1 MCLFWFRGLVFAG
14 HRFQV
19 SRLWR
24 KPRTWRQT
32 DPKNYLRLM
41 KPKTI
46 AWTMTAIALLQ
57 FEAGNLRAQKA
68 QDNWYFWQNW
78 PLAGQ
83 NSATTGGLSSPYGVA
98 IGPDGRVYVGDQG
111 YELIQVYLTG
121 GAYSFSIWRRS
132 EL

>member
-1 MCLFWFRGLVFAG
+1 
-14 HRFQV
+14 
-19 SRLWR
+19 
-24 KPRTWRQT
+24 
-32 DPKNYLRLM
+32 
-41 KPKTI
+41 
-46 AWTMTAIALLQ
+46 MTAIALLQ

-121 GAYSFSIWRRS
+121 GAYSFSITSPFGGGLSFSQPRGMVADR
-132 EL
+132 